1 MVLHSLNIEFLNPLY
16 QPRGAY
22 MHMLQRSHFFF
33 FLASLLLPVGVGTAA
48 ASSLPEWGNGVVKI
62 DVTRNDGKKEL
73 GSGVLI
79 APERLLTNCHVLRN
93 ASQIKASQG
102 KESWPASV
110 EMGDSYLDLCLLKL
124 PGHPGKPPRIAEPD
138 ATRVGQSVYAA
149 GYSGGT
155 FSVNKGQIK
164 GLYTCPC
171 GGGEVIQTSAE
182 FDPGASGGGLFNAE
196 GELVGILTFKSHEGG
211 IFHFAIP
218 IGWMKEMSALPASG
232 IPDQWPFWENPF
244 RNSGYFLAACDL
256 SAHKKWRDLSRL
268 TREWVREEPDNPE
281 AWMAS
286 GRANLGLK
294 HPREAAGDFQK
305 ALKLD
310 PTHGEALWELQ
321 QLEQELG
328 GSLIGN

>member
-1 MVLHSLNIEFLNPLY
+1 M
-16 QPRGAY
+16 Q
-22 MHMLQRSHFFF
+22 MLQRRSHA
-33 FLASLLLPVGVGTAA
+33 FLIASLLLLVGAGTAA
-48 ASSLPEWGNGVVKI
+48 ASSQPEWRNWVVQI
-62 DVTRNDGKKEL
+62 DVTRNDGKKER

-79 APERLLTNCHVLRN
+79 GPGRLLTNCHVLRN
-93 ASQIKASQG
+93 ASQIRAIQS
-102 KESWPASV
+102 KESWPASLDK
-110 EMGDSYLDLCLLKL
+110 GDSYLDLCLLKL

-149 GYSGGT
+149 GYSGGK

-171 GGGEVIQTSAE
+171 GGGEVIQTSAQ

-196 GELVGILTFKSHEGG
+196 GELLGILTFKSHEGG
-211 IFHFAIP
+211 SFHFAIP
-218 IGWMKEMSALPASG
+218 IGWMKEISGLPASG
-232 IPDQWPFWENPF
+232 SPDQWPFWENPL

-256 SAHKKWRDLSRL
+256 SAHQKWQDLSRL
-268 TREWVREEPDNPE
+268 TREWLREEPDNPE

-286 GRANLGLK
+286 GRASLGLK

-310 PTHGEALWELQ
+310 PTHGEALSELQ

-328 GSLIGN
+328 EPLIGN